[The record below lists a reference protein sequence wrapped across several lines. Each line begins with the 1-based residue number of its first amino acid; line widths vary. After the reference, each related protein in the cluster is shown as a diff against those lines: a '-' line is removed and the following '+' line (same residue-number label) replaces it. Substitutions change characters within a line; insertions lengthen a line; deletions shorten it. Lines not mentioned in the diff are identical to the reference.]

1 MAWWGWRRRRWF
13 WPRRRRWRTRRRRRV
28 PARRPRRP
36 VRRHRRRRVRRRR
49 WRGRR
54 RYTRRGRLRLRRR
67 RRWRRKRIVLTQWNP
82 QTVRKCMIRGIM
94 PMLWTGMGTGG
105 HNYAVRSDDYTL
117 SGFGGSFGTETFS
130 LKVLY
135 DQYERGFN
143 RWSFSNEDLDL
154 ALYYG
159 CTFTFYRHKTTDF
172 IVSWTKNPPMKTNQ
186 YTAPLTHPGML
197 MRSKYKVLIP
207 SWQTKPKGRKT
218 VKVKIGP
225 PHLFQHKWYTQ
236 QDLCAVSLV
245 QFNLTAADFQHPF
258 GSPLTDTPCVTFQVL
273 GDLYNKVLNIDLP
286 KLKSENGDLVENT
299 GNSTNNT
306 HFQTLYNTL
315 FTSPNSGHY
324 WQTFITNSM
333 VKWHVPKD
341 KNPNDTDY
349 SDNKHTQHKQV
360 PFLQQGK
367 NHPESHDNWQD
378 KFFDSRDSLF
388 LFATYHPANIKETIK
403 AMRDRNF
410 QLHTGKNDLYGGFTA
425 QYSKSTHM
433 LDYYLG
439 IYSPIFLHPGRS
451 NTELFTAY
459 KDIVYNP
466 LLDRGTGNMVW
477 FQYHTKTD
485 NIYREGQCKWLVE
498 NMPLWSLLHGYTEYL
513 ETQIKWGDIN
523 LEGKVLI
530 RCPWTQPPLVD
541 SKEPKAGWVPYN
553 KNFGMGKWI
562 DGGGYVP
569 LLERGRWY
577 VMLRYQKDV
586 FHDIVTSGPWAYRD
600 DEKNSQL
607 VAKYKFGFK
616 WGGNTV
622 HSQIIRNPCHDEQVA
637 HAHRQPRAVQVVD
650 PQTVGPPWVFHSF
663 DQRRGMFTEA
673 AIRRML
679 LQPSPGELAVPRP
692 KRPLLFVPPEYQDP
706 AGAASDSGSPA
717 KRPRTWQ
724 EESQTETGSQ
734 SSENPAETT
743 RELLLRKLREQQSL
757 QLHLRHLAVQLAK
770 TQAGLHVN
778 PLLLST
784 LPQTG

>member
-28 PARRPRRP
+28 PTRRPRRP

-82 QTVRKCMIRGIM
+82 QTVRKCMIRGMM
-94 PMLWTGMGTGG
+94 PMLWAGMGTGG
-105 HNYAVRSDDYTL
+105 HNYAVRSDDYTM

-154 ALYYG
+154 ALYFG

-258 GSPLTDTPCVTFQVL
+258 GSPLTETPCVTFQVL
-273 GDLYNKVLNIDLP
+273 GDLYNDCLNIDLP
-286 KLKSENGDLVENT
+286 PLQDDAKTLDNSKGNQSNIQAVQKLYD
-299 GNSTNNT
+299 
-306 HFQTLYNTL
+306 TL
-315 FTSPNSGHY
+315 FAQNTSGHY

-333 VKWHVPKD
+333 VKTHVDSKTA
-341 KNPNDTDY
+341 NDTDY
-349 SDNKHTQHKQV
+349 SSNNHTKLTKQKETEV
-360 PFLQQGK
+360 KVNNQ
-367 NHPESHDNWQD
+367 WQLR
-378 KFFDSRDSLF
+378 FFDNRDSLF
-388 LFATYHPANIKETIK
+388 LFATYHPANILKELK
-403 AMRDRNF
+403 QMRDNNF
-410 QLHTGKNDLYGGFTA
+410 SLHTGKNDLYGDNRA
-425 QYSKSTHM
+425 QYAGQTHL

-439 IYSPIFLHPGRS
+439 FYSPIFLHPGRS
-451 NTELFTAY
+451 NVEFFTAY

-466 LLDRGTGNMVW
+466 LMDRGTGNKVW

-485 NIYREGQCKWLVE
+485 NKYIPGKCKYLVE
-498 NMPLWSLLHGYTEYL
+498 DMPLWSLLHGYSEYL
-513 ETQIKWGDIN
+513 ETQIKYGNMD

-530 RCPWTQPPLVD
+530 RCPWTKPPMTD
-541 SKEPKAGWVPYN
+541 PKDPDKGYVVYN
-553 KNFGMGKWI
+553 RNFGMGKWI

-586 FHDIVTSGPWAYRD
+586 FHDIVTCGPWAYRD

-607 VAKYKFGFK
+607 IAKYKFGFK

-622 HSQIIRNPCHDEQVA
+622 HSQIIRNPCKEDRLA
-637 HAHRQPRAVQVVD
+637 YPHRQPRAIQIVD
-650 PQTVGPPWVFHSF
+650 PQTVGPPWVLHSF
-663 DQRRGMFTEA
+663 DQRRGMFTET
-673 AIRRML
+673 AIRRLL
-679 LQPSPGELAVPRP
+679 LQPGPGELAVPRP

-706 AGAASDSGSPA
+706 AGAGSDSGSPA
-717 KRPRTWQ
+717 KKSRIWQ
-724 EESQTETGSQ
+724 EETQTETGSL

-784 LPQTG
+784 LPQTR